1 VPVKTRERQ
10 KYALPVCHESGI
22 ENLFQKIWQGVMQK
36 LALLIAA
43 GIVCVFVSAPYIL
56 AADIQRYPT
65 LEWSSLTTAYPFN
78 NAAAWQ

>member
-1 VPVKTRERQ
+1 MR
-10 KYALPVCHESGI
+10 
-22 ENLFQKIWQGVMQK
+22 K

-56 AADIQRYPT
+56 AADIERYPS

-78 NAAAWQ
+78 SGAAWQ

>member
-1 VPVKTRERQ
+1 
-10 KYALPVCHESGI
+10 VCHAGGI
-22 ENLFQKIWQGVMQK
+22 ENLFQNKWQGVMQK

-56 AADIQRYPT
+56 AADIQRSPA
-65 LEWSSLTTAYPFN
+65 LEWSSLTKAYPFD